1 MSSFFEYFFEEVDG
15 VQEETPVLCP
25 YPHYTENGLIY
36 SESNPSAGVN
46 IDKGVFNCLRC
57 GKSNSEVGFIRDQI
71 GCSYEQAVKIQQA
84 FESNS
89 NPIEEW
95 RTTFPKDPVIEMTA
109 NNLGISNKVLDELDV
124 RSPDMQSITFP
135 VSIYGNILDTRAYNP
150 GGRPKVK
157 SRQGA
162 MSGLILPF
170 DLWRESPID
179 KWTLLC
185 AGEKD
190 MAVARSHGFNAIT
203 VTGGENTVPIML
215 NEFKDRKIAI
225 LYDNDDVGRSGGAK
239 VAAVIKDYAAE
250 VRLVTGF
257 HEVCSEKGED
267 LTDFFMKY
275 GKTKNDLIKYISQT
289 PEFTEQ
295 EAQAE
300 LEKLYPTVTLFQA
313 AQPNL
318 IGKVVRSNIQI
329 VASYEST
336 FTIPS
341 TIQAKKFVQPE
352 DKCTMSYNETR
363 VWDLSENTAK
373 DILHMMDNNFKEK
386 DIAANIKGLL
396 RIPQKEKGVKIYKPS
411 KETVFKCGV
420 TDLFESTTKDTTSM
434 EYTAYS
440 IGNKLE
446 SGKKYKATYMVV
458 PHPYQGQQL
467 TMIILDVDEAADTV
481 SSFKITEEVKKNLD
495 VIKDIDLPV
504 REKVKHISDKVKGII
519 GFDAPDTLIQTI
531 DLAYHTVLEFN
542 FGKRFTGVR
551 GYLDTLVVSE
561 SRVGKSSTAEALQE
575 AYGLGTFASLAGS
588 SATKA
593 GLIGGSN
600 KVQGTHQ
607 TRAGLIPQNHRGLII
622 FEELAKC
629 DVGIIREMTD
639 IRSSNEVRIVRVN
652 GALYLPALVR
662 MITLTNVKSSGHMT
676 RPITSYPNGIEIIAE
691 LVGTAEDIAR
701 YDLML
706 VLASPGARN
715 MDYNWVPETPFDDE
729 VYKTRIR
736 WVWSREAEQVKI
748 DDDVL
753 EYIIEQCNTL
763 NDKYDSHIKIF
774 GTEAWKKVTR
784 LAIAVSGYIVSTDE
798 TYENIVVTKEAVDF
812 AVEFYTKIYDNPT
825 FKLKEYVDNERAYSE
840 IDADGVERLQDIYT
854 GQAALLNQLEMT
866 STNSRNE
873 LMAATGLSTEE
884 FNKVMN
890 SLIKGMF
897 VRYIGQN
904 IMATERFRKGMAM
917 INRNIEHPRHGE
929 VSV

>member
-95 RTTFPKDPVIEMTA
+95 RTEFPKDPVVEMTA
-109 NNLGISNKVLDELDV
+109 NNLGISSEVLDELDV

-352 DKCTMSYNETR
+352 DKCTMNYNETR
-363 VWDLSENTAK
+363 AWDLSENTAK

-386 DIAANIKGLL
+386 DIAANIRDLL
-396 RIPQKEKGVKIYKPS
+396 KIPQKEKGVKIYKPS

-481 SSFKITEEVKKNLD
+481 SSFKITEEVKKNLG

-561 SRVGKSSTAEALQE
+561 
-575 AYGLGTFASLAGS
+575 
-588 SATKA
+588 
-593 GLIGGSN
+593 
-600 KVQGTHQ
+600 
-607 TRAGLIPQNHRGLII
+607 
-622 FEELAKC
+622 
-629 DVGIIREMTD
+629 
-639 IRSSNEVRIVRVN
+639 
-652 GALYLPALVR
+652 
-662 MITLTNVKSSGHMT
+662 
-676 RPITSYPNGIEIIAE
+676 
-691 LVGTAEDIAR
+691 
-701 YDLML
+701 
-706 VLASPGARN
+706 
-715 MDYNWVPETPFDDE
+715 
-729 VYKTRIR
+729 
-736 WVWSREAEQVKI
+736 
-748 DDDVL
+748 
-753 EYIIEQCNTL
+753 
-763 NDKYDSHIKIF
+763 
-774 GTEAWKKVTR
+774 
-784 LAIAVSGYIVSTDE
+784 
-798 TYENIVVTKEAVDF
+798 
-812 AVEFYTKIYDNPT
+812 
-825 FKLKEYVDNERAYSE
+825 
-840 IDADGVERLQDIYT
+840 
-854 GQAALLNQLEMT
+854 
-866 STNSRNE
+866 
-873 LMAATGLSTEE
+873 
-884 FNKVMN
+884 
-890 SLIKGMF
+890 
-897 VRYIGQN
+897 
-904 IMATERFRKGMAM
+904 
-917 INRNIEHPRHGE
+917 
-929 VSV
+929 